1 MKLFLK
7 NIGDTMNDI
16 MEGRNANC
24 GLSIGVLS
32 GAGKKNELNT
42 VANMVLNNISDLN
55 KYLRQ

>member
-1 MKLFLK
+1 
-7 NIGDTMNDI
+7 MNDI